1 MRKIGFTGLVFALC
15 MIAAHA
21 GGITAEK
28 YPDADVV
35 LVDETVDTVYQE
47 DGTFVTVSEEWKKAL
62 TERGRRTL
70 SSLSIGYSLRYGR
83 GEILLV
89 EIIDAEGNARSVDF
103 AATLKE
109 ATDNSSTSV
118 NIYDPLDKVL
128 SCSIPGIKVGETLH
142 VKTRRTVTK
151 SRVKDQ
157 WADMEVFE
165 STMPIVRSSVRI
177 DGPLS
182 RPLANIA
189 IRHPLGNVV
198 SSVVTNGSR
207 VVYSWTAENSPQMFP
222 EPSMPPFWTLGQCL
236 RVSTVSSWRDLSRWY
251 WGVSVPHLEKANA
264 AMTNKVAE
272 IRRAADRESGAS
284 GHDLL
289 KAIYKFVS
297 QEIRY
302 MGLTMEDTSPGYAP
316 HDVDLTFDNRYGVCR
331 DKAALLVAMLRI
343 AGFEA
348 YPVLIN
354 ASAAK
359 MDDEVPTPFFNHAI
373 AAAKVDGEYILMDPT
388 DESSRDLLPS
398 YLSDC
403 SYLVAT
409 PEGDT
414 LRTSPVVPPEKNA
427 VAVSGKGRLAKDGSL
442 LAEYSIVFSGLNDNA
457 YRRHLLLMKPE
468 RRRDLFEKVVTGVAS
483 GAELLRCE
491 ISPRDLQ
498 DTASE
503 LKAEILV
510 RFPEALLKGET
521 RDEMSVPTLSAALG
535 TANWILEGRTALE
548 QRKYP
553 LKLSSTA
560 STVERLEI
568 DLGEAVGETVSL
580 PADETIDGGYSF
592 SRSFRRDG
600 DTLVFSRRLSIGA
613 VEFSPEEYSE
623 LRENIKRVE
632 KAERAK
638 PAFAKDRLAN
648 ANERIISRTLT
659 CDLTDD
665 FSWVSTNTVVK
676 EILTYDGKK
685 NAAELKFTYNPTW
698 KSVELVSAS
707 VSNRNGQV
715 VFAGEKETNVLDAD
729 WVASAPR
736 YPASKELVVNLPSVE
751 VGSFVFYTVV
761 TTVTNSPMPFY
772 ATFYF
777 DTFTPTDFLSVR
789 IGGWKREVEK
799 PKLLADEPMLPPGRF
814 WRDHR
819 IEACGDFKSA
829 AARYRALDPEPL
841 DPSEILAE
849 DFTSPS
855 TREKPTDLLR
865 IRDWMARHVRRAG
878 PAFGEIRLEDHVVDP
893 KTVMKER
900 YATRVGYIR
909 TLCALL
915 KGAGYDA
922 DIVFA
927 GDTAQAEPELEV
939 CDMFVSPNVARFK
952 YALCRVRVR
961 KGGFLWWGGE
971 TTTYFLGAENEYTP
985 LGATAFDGS
994 RFLDPQT
1001 GDFGVVEVPDAGLCA
1016 AEAEELDFTVRE
1028 NGAID
1033 LDYSLERWGYAAG
1046 TSRKRY
1052 AEMLPEIRSRHFQ
1065 QLLGSLAQAASAT
1078 RELRTDTEA
1087 YPFALSFSAFVPGM
1101 AVVSG
1106 DAISLDVP
1114 QLGERLFAL
1123 TGAVRENPV
1132 GFGGEDTEK
1141 TTAFTI
1147 RFPKG
1152 YTEIEHIPASF
1163 SFSDPLRNVELLE
1176 AKTLSYVEDGAAVVE
1191 IDITRHAH
1199 RAEWYPSDHAALFRE
1214 WNRIAGSQANS
1225 TIVVRRAR

>member
-1 MRKIGFTGLVFALC
+1 MTRGIVAGLALLC
-15 MIAAHA
+15 AAR
-21 GGITAEK
+21 GTADELTSER
-28 YPDADVV
+28 YPDADTVI
-35 LVDETVDTVYQE
+35 VDDRIETVYQA
-47 DGTFVTVSEEWKKAL
+47 DGTYVTTDEDWVKAL
-62 TERGRRTL
+62 TEKGRRAL
-70 SSLSIGYSLRYGR
+70 STISLDYSLRYGK
-83 GEILLV
+83 GEIVLV
-89 EIIDAEGNARSVDF
+89 EIIGADGKARAVDF
-103 AATLKE
+103 AKTLKE
-109 ATDNSSTSV
+109 ATDNSASSM
-118 NIYDPLDKVL
+118 NIYDPLDKTL
-128 SCSIPGIKVGETLH
+128 SCAVPGLKVGETRH
-142 VKTRRTVTK
+142 VITRREATK

-157 WADMEVFE
+157 WADIDLFE
-165 STMPIVRSSVRI
+165 STDPIVRTSVKI

-182 RPLANIA
+182 RPLRNIA
-189 IRHPLGNVV
+189 VRHPLGNVE
-198 SSVVTNGSR
+198 SSVVTNGER
-207 VVYSWTAENSPQMFP
+207 VVYAWTAKDSPQMFP
-222 EPSMPPFWTLGQCL
+222 EPSMPPFWTQGQHL
-236 RVSTVSSWRDLSRWY
+236 RVSTAESWPQLSKWY
-251 WGVSVPHLEKANA
+251 WELSLPHLEKTNA
-264 AMTNKVAE
+264 AMSNKVEE
-272 IRRAADRESGAS
+272 IVRATNRDTQAAS
-284 GHDLL
+284 LDLV

-297 QEIRY
+297 QEVRY

-316 HDVDLTFDNRYGVCR
+316 HDVSLTFDNRYGVCR

-348 YPVLIN
+348 YPVLI
-354 ASAAK
+354 SAGRAK
-359 MDDEVPTPFFNHAI
+359 MDEEVPSPFFNHAI
-373 AAAKVDGEYILMDPT
+373 AAAKVDGEYVLMDPT

-409 PEGDT
+409 PEGDM

-442 LAEYSIVFSGLNDNA
+442 LVEYSLAFRGLNDNA
-457 YRRHLLLMKPE
+457 YRRHLLSLKPE
-468 RRRDLFEKVVTGVAS
+468 ERRDFFEKVATGVAS

-491 ISPRDLQ
+491 ISPKDLQ

-510 RFPEALLKGET
+510 KFPEAILKGET

-535 TANWILEGRTALE
+535 TANWLLEGRTALE

-560 STVERLEI
+560 STEERLEI
-568 DLGEAVGETVSL
+568 DLGGAVGETVSL

-592 SRSFRRDG
+592 SRSFSRDG

-623 LRENIKRVE
+623 LREKIKRVE

-638 PAFAKDRLAN
+638 PAFAKNRLAN
-648 ANERIISRTLT
+648 ANERIVSRTLT
-659 CDLTDD
+659 YDLTDS

-685 NAAELKFTYNPTW
+685 NAAELKFSYNPTW
-698 KSVELVSAS
+698 KNVELVSAS

-751 VGSFVFYTVV
+751 VGSFVSYTVV
-761 TTVTNSPMPFY
+761 TTVKGSPMPFY

-789 IGGWKREVEK
+789 IGDWKREVVK
-799 PKLLADEPMLPPGRF
+799 PKLLADEPMLPPGQL

-819 IEACGDFKSA
+819 TESRGDFKSA
-829 AARYRALDPEPL
+829 AERYRALDPEPL

-855 TREKPTDLLR
+855 TQEKPSDLLR
-865 IRDWMARHVRRAG
+865 IRDWMARHIRRVG
-878 PAFGEIRLEDHVVDP
+878 PAFGEIRLEDHIVDP
-893 KTVMKER
+893 KTVLKER

-927 GDTAQAEPELEV
+927 GDTAQMEPELIV
-939 CDMFVSPNVARFK
+939 LDVFAHPNVARFK

-961 KGGFLWWGGE
+961 TGGFLWWGGE

-985 LGATAFDGS
+985 LGATAFNGS
-994 RFLDPQT
+994 LFLDPQT
-1001 GDFGVVEVPDAGLCA
+1001 GDFGAVAVPDAKLRA
-1016 AEAEELDFTVRE
+1016 KEEEELNFTVRE
-1028 NGAID
+1028 NGAVD

-1052 AEMLPEIRSRHFQ
+1052 AEMLPELRSRHFQ
-1065 QLLGSLAQAASAT
+1065 QLLGSIAQAASAT
-1078 RELRTDTEA
+1078 RELETDTEG
-1087 YPFALSFSAFVPGM
+1087 YPFSLSFSAFVPGM
-1101 AVVSG
+1101 AVVAG

-1114 QLGERLFAL
+1114 QLAERLFAL
-1123 TGAVRENPV
+1123 TGSARENPV
-1132 GFGGEDTEK
+1132 GVEGEDTEK
-1141 TTAFTI
+1141 STIFTI
-1147 RFPKG
+1147 RFPEG

-1163 SFSDPLRNVELLE
+1163 CFDWYAARTYSR
-1176 AKTLSYVEDGAAVVE
+1176 VEDGAAVVE
-1191 IDITRHAH
+1191 IEVMRRAH
-1199 RAEWYPSDHAALFRE
+1199 RAGWYPSDHAALFRE
-1214 WNRIAGSQANS
+1214 RNRIAGSQANS
-1225 TIVVRRAR
+1225 TIVVRRAPAFATPRK